1 MEEPYSIDVEQAVE
15 EHADMV
21 YRLALLKTGQPA
33 DADDVFSEVFLRLV
47 KYRHKIKSAEHLK
60 AWLLRV
66 TINCCNDVHRS
77 PWRKRRAEL
86 SDATAATLRA
96 SELDEPGQEP
106 PDDAFGSRDL
116 ERGDLT
122 AALARLTPQQRT
134 VVHLFYFEG
143 YATDEIAQITGE
155 RPSTVR
161 SHLHRAR
168 KALKINLGAHS

>member
-66 TINCCNDVHRS
+66 TINCCHRHQSSAWRRKVFSRETYGREEPEQLQAFPSESPVFQAVQALPQAYRDVVQ
-77 PWRKRRAEL
+77 L
-86 SDATAATLRA
+86 Y
-96 SELDEPGQEP
+96 
-106 PDDAFGSRDL
+106 
-116 ERGDLT
+116 
-122 AALARLTPQQRT
+122 
-134 VVHLFYFEG
+134 YFEQ
-143 YATDEIAQITGE
+143 Y
-155 RPSTVR
+155 TVR
-161 SHLHRAR
+161 ETASILGRPEGTVKSLLSRAR
-168 KALKINLGAHS
+168 GQLKDFLQE

>member
-66 TINCCNDVHRS
+66 TINCCHRHQSSAWRRKVFSMETYGREEPEQLQAFPSESPVFQAVQALPQAYRDVVQ
-77 PWRKRRAEL
+77 L
-86 SDATAATLRA
+86 Y
-96 SELDEPGQEP
+96 
-106 PDDAFGSRDL
+106 
-116 ERGDLT
+116 
-122 AALARLTPQQRT
+122 
-134 VVHLFYFEG
+134 YFEQ
-143 YATDEIAQITGE
+143 Y
-155 RPSTVR
+155 TVR
-161 SHLHRAR
+161 ETGSILGRPEGTVKSLLSRAR
-168 KALKINLGAHS
+168 GQLKDFLQE

>member
-66 TINCCNDVHRS
+66 TINCCHRHQSSAWRRKVFSMETYGREEPEQLQAFPSES
-77 PWRKRRAEL
+77 PVFQAV
-86 SDATAATLRA
+86 
-96 SELDEPGQEP
+96 Q
-106 PDDAFGSRDL
+106 
-116 ERGDLT
+116 
-122 AALARLTPQQRT
+122 ALPQAYRY
-134 VVHLFYFEG
+134 VVQLYYFEQ
-143 YATDEIAQITGE
+143 Y
-155 RPSTVR
+155 TVR
-161 SHLHRAR
+161 ETASILGRPEGTVKSLLSRAR
-168 KALKINLGAHS
+168 GPLKDFLQE

>member
-66 TINCCNDVHRS
+66 TINCCHRHQSSAWRRKVFSMETYGREEPEQLQAFPSESPVFQAVQALPQAYRDVVQ
-77 PWRKRRAEL
+77 L
-86 SDATAATLRA
+86 Y
-96 SELDEPGQEP
+96 
-106 PDDAFGSRDL
+106 
-116 ERGDLT
+116 
-122 AALARLTPQQRT
+122 
-134 VVHLFYFEG
+134 YFEQ
-143 YATDEIAQITGE
+143 Y
-155 RPSTVR
+155 TVR
-161 SHLHRAR
+161 ETASILGRPEGTVKSLRSRAR
-168 KALKINLGAHS
+168 GQLKDFLQE

>member
-66 TINCCNDVHRS
+66 TINCCHRHQSSAWRRKVFSMETYGREEPEQLQAFPSESPVFQAVQALSQAYRDVVQ
-77 PWRKRRAEL
+77 L
-86 SDATAATLRA
+86 Y
-96 SELDEPGQEP
+96 
-106 PDDAFGSRDL
+106 
-116 ERGDLT
+116 
-122 AALARLTPQQRT
+122 
-134 VVHLFYFEG
+134 YFEQ
-143 YATDEIAQITGE
+143 Y
-155 RPSTVR
+155 TVR
-161 SHLHRAR
+161 ETASILGRPEGTVKSLLSRAR
-168 KALKINLGAHS
+168 GQLKDFLQE

>member
-66 TINCCNDVHRS
+66 TINCCHRHQSSAWRRKVFSMETYGREEPEQLQAFPSESPVFQAVQALPQAYRDVVQLYYFEQYTVR
-77 PWRKRRAEL
+77 E
-86 SDATAATLRA
+86 TAAILGRP
-96 SELDEPGQEP
+96 EG
-106 PDDAFGSRDL
+106 
-116 ERGDLT
+116 
-122 AALARLTPQQRT
+122 T
-134 VVHLFYFEG
+134 VKSLL
-143 YATDEIAQITGE
+143 
-155 RPSTVR
+155 S
-161 SHLHRAR
+161 RAR
-168 KALKINLGAHS
+168 GQLKDFLQE

>member
-66 TINCCNDVHRS
+66 TINCCHRHQSSAWRRKVFSMETYGREEPEQLQAFPSESPVFQAVQALPQAYRDVVQ
-77 PWRKRRAEL
+77 L
-86 SDATAATLRA
+86 Y
-96 SELDEPGQEP
+96 
-106 PDDAFGSRDL
+106 
-116 ERGDLT
+116 
-122 AALARLTPQQRT
+122 
-134 VVHLFYFEG
+134 YFEQ
-143 YATDEIAQITGE
+143 Y
-155 RPSTVR
+155 TVR
-161 SHLHRAR
+161 ETASILGRPEGTVKSLLSRAR
-168 KALKINLGAHS
+168 GQLKVFLQE

>member
-66 TINCCNDVHRS
+66 TINCCHRHQSSAWRRKVFSMETYGREEPEQLQAFPSESPVFQAVQALPQAYRDVVQ
-77 PWRKRRAEL
+77 L
-86 SDATAATLRA
+86 Y
-96 SELDEPGQEP
+96 
-106 PDDAFGSRDL
+106 
-116 ERGDLT
+116 
-122 AALARLTPQQRT
+122 
-134 VVHLFYFEG
+134 YFEQ
-143 YATDEIAQITGE
+143 Y
-155 RPSTVR
+155 TVR
-161 SHLHRAR
+161 ETASILGRPEGTVKSLLSRAR
-168 KALKINLGAHS
+168 GQLKDFLQE